1 MKRLHVVYHGRVQ
14 GVGFRFTVEHI
25 AEGLNLTGWVK
36 NRRDGSVEITVE
48 GEEDKLNLLIE
59 QVEDSFASY
68 IRAKDVNWQEAAG
81 EFPDFRITF

>member
-68 IRAKDVNWQEAAG
+68 IRAKDVDWQEASG